1 MPTEGERLAGLEQQV
16 RDTRQD
22 VLDVKAE
29 IADVRRRL
37 HDLEG
42 FSSAMLAVQQ
52 ENRRGEATQ
61 YRHLEVRIQVL
72 TLIVAVSAVVVTV
85 ATAILIGR

>member
-1 MPTEGERLAGLEQQV
+1 MPLEGERLASLEQQV
-16 RDTRQD
+16 LDARQD
-22 VLDVKAE
+22 VLDVKVE
-29 IADVRRRL
+29 LGHVRRRL

-42 FSSAMLAVQQ
+42 FSAAFLAVQK

-72 TLIVAVSAVVVTV
+72 TLIVAVTAVVTTV